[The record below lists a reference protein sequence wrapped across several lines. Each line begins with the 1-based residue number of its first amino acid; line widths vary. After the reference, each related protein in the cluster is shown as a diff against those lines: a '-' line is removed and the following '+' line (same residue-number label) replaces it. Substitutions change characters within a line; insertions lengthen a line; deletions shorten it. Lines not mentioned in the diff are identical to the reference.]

1 VPLLGEIEGLPQN
14 KEVVGIWSFDDDDF
28 LLMALLQDPVYAAEL
43 MWDDPSNTEYGG
55 CYVVRDYQYPL
66 FRNFDNYAG
75 FACARSVGKTESIK
89 AKSFTHPFRR
99 QRENLLVTAPELI
112 HLLPLTDAIEE
123 RIRDTRLTREFLDT
137 RDGATGFTHKP
148 FGVNFL
154 DGTKIVG
161 RIPRLTGTG
170 VKGQHQPDLLVD
182 EAQDYPEKGWVEVH
196 EAQPLDAQILT
207 PSGHREMG
215 DIRVGDYVMGVNGKT
230 KVLDVLDHGM
240 RDILAVEFSDGTVVE
255 CDADHWWTVERKT
268 DRWKTRRASDLR
280 VGDSVPDHGPL
291 FFEQRDTLPIDPYTL
306 GALIGDGC
314 TTRKALYFSNGDD
327 EVVERLRSALGAEEE
342 LVQVSAYDYRLRK
355 AGPRSRHG
363 RPRLV
368 DAVEGLDLWG
378 KLAHEKFIPPVYLH
392 ARWADRVELL
402 EGLID
407 TDGNVDSKGAIRF
420 SSCSER
426 LRDDVEF
433 LVRSLGGI
441 GAKTEQ
447 EDRRGH
453 RTMYCFRFRLPG
465 GKLRLCKRKREKIKE
480 IKSKRSYKRRIV
492 GVRPAGKKPVR
503 CIEVEANDGLYLTEN
518 FIPTHNTVM
527 KDRDDFTYHFY
538 GVHSGARDSG
548 FYKRVN
554 EGGFTIV
561 QVTAMQRPG
570 WSAEEK
576 RAAKAAY
583 GGTSAPDYRRNILGE
598 AGAAASAF
606 FVTAR
611 LFACVDQDRES
622 HYNQYEYVHQEL
634 RVEEVDE
641 LEIPLAEIM
650 DLPSGLKVVYG
661 GADLGLNDSPTVMS
675 LFSLEKT
682 KVEQKEAARERLKLV
697 RRYTLERFRSRQ
709 IREALFAIA
718 WALGPALKGFGI
730 DSTGLGLPVFQ
741 DMQDDEACPEHLRQV
756 ARGYFFNSKLPVKV
770 DPQFVTKDGLG
781 RMRDQYGSAVKEEE
795 DPISFE
801 KRLVTYM
808 TMIEASTRYLREW
821 VDTSY
826 LLLPFDPEIT
836 TDMQGETVQR
846 VTNVAK
852 LTGMRKPN
860 AFHILDS
867 FRGMA
872 MAYHATEVEQAME
885 YKKRR
890 PVFDE
895 VVVV

>member
-1 VPLLGEIEGLPQN
+1 MPLLGEIEGLPQN
-14 KEVVGIWSFDDDDF
+14 REVVGLWTFEDDDF

-196 EAQPLDAQILT
+196 E
-207 PSGHREMG
+207 
-215 DIRVGDYVMGVNGKT
+215 
-230 KVLDVLDHGM
+230 
-240 RDILAVEFSDGTVVE
+240 
-255 CDADHWWTVERKT
+255 
-268 DRWKTRRASDLR
+268 
-280 VGDSVPDHGPL
+280 
-291 FFEQRDTLPIDPYTL
+291 
-306 GALIGDGC
+306 
-314 TTRKALYFSNGDD
+314 
-327 EVVERLRSALGAEEE
+327 
-342 LVQVSAYDYRLRK
+342 
-355 AGPRSRHG
+355 
-363 RPRLV
+363 
-368 DAVEGLDLWG
+368 
-378 KLAHEKFIPPVYLH
+378 
-392 ARWADRVELL
+392 
-402 EGLID
+402 
-407 TDGNVDSKGAIRF
+407 
-420 SSCSER
+420 
-426 LRDDVEF
+426 
-433 LVRSLGGI
+433 
-441 GAKTEQ
+441 
-447 EDRRGH
+447 
-453 RTMYCFRFRLPG
+453 
-465 GKLRLCKRKREKIKE
+465 
-480 IKSKRSYKRRIV
+480 
-492 GVRPAGKKPVR
+492 
-503 CIEVEANDGLYLTEN
+503 
-518 FIPTHNTVM
+518 TVM

-641 LEIPLAEIM
+641 LEIPLAEVM

-661 GADLGLNDSPTVMS
+661 GADLGLNDSPTSIS

-821 VDTSY
+821 VDTTF

-860 AFHILDS
+860 AFHILDGM
-867 FRGMA
+867 RGMA
-872 MAYHATEVEQAME
+872 MAFHSQEVEQAME

-895 VVVV
+895 AVSVV